1 MLDRLAPLGRL
12 LHQLWRG
19 LDAARRVLLNLLLAA
34 LLLGGLAAW
43 LASGPQRLGDKTVL
57 VLQLNAPIVEQYP
70 GGLRDRASKK
80 LQGDDD
86 GQIRLRDLLAVLDHA
101 ASNPRVGSVLL
112 LTDDFAGAGLPSLHE
127 VAAALQRFRAS
138 GKKLRAWGQ
147 MMDKR
152 AYLLAA
158 QADEILLDP
167 MGMVYINGMGAWRNY
182 YREAL
187 DRLGVQANVV
197 RAGRFKSAG
206 EVLTADGPSPETQEA
221 TAAVFHALW
230 ADYTQQVEAAR
241 KLPTGHLVRLI
252 DELPQRLAD
261 AGGDAARLAL
271 NAKLVDRLVTPE
283 QLRTLMLAE
292 GASDD
297 EGKTFR
303 QVRLADYLP
312 LVKPREGKAAVAVV
326 VAEGSIVDGNAPP
339 GQVGGRS
346 TAELVRRAREDK
358 DVKALVLRVNSPG
371 GTAYGSELVR
381 HELELTRQ
389 AGKPVVVSMGD
400 VAASGGYWISLAAD
414 EVLADPATIT
424 GSIGVIGV
432 MPVAKDAL
440 EKLGV
445 HNAGMGTTWLAGAY
459 DIRRGLDPRLKAM
472 MQASIDHRYG
482 DFLAKVAAARK
493 KTPQAVDAVA
503 QGRIWTGAQALK
515 LGLVDRLGRLDDA
528 LQAAA
533 GRAKLEGPW
542 RVSYL
547 EAGGGRLERLL
558 GRLGVDHGAVS
569 ALVQAAAWLA
579 PAERADSALLAA
591 LAGWGPARSVAAD
604 LQWLLQ
610 PSGPPFNA
618 LTHCLCDAP

>member
-12 LHQLWRG
+12 LQTLWRG
-19 LDAARRVLLNLLLAA
+19 LDAARRLLLNLLLAA

-43 LASGPQRLGDKTVL
+43 LASGPQRLADKTVL
-57 VLQLNAPIVEQYP
+57 VLKLDAPIVEQYS
-70 GGLRDRASKK
+70 GSLRERAGKK
-80 LQGDDD
+80 LRGQDDA
-86 GQIRLRDLLAVLDHA
+86 QIRLRDLLAVLDDA
-101 ASNPRVGSVLL
+101 ARNPRVGSVLL
-112 LTDDFAGAGLPSLHE
+112 LTDDFAGAGLPTLRE
-127 VAAALQRFRAS
+127 VAQALQRFKAS
-138 GKKLRAWGQ
+138 GKKVRAWGQ
-147 MMDKR
+147 LIDQR

-167 MGMVYINGMGAWRNY
+167 MGLVYINGMGAWRNY
-182 YREAL
+182 FRDAL
-187 DRLGVQANVV
+187 DRLGVQANVL

-206 EVLTADGPSPETQEA
+206 EAFTASGPSPETQEA
-221 TAAVFHALW
+221 TALVFNALW
-230 ADYTQQVEAAR
+230 ADYTQQVETAR
-241 KLPTGHLVRLI
+241 KLPAGHLGRLI
-252 DELPQRLAD
+252 DELPQRLAA
-261 AGGDAARLAL
+261 AGGDAAQLAL
-271 NAKLVDRLVTPE
+271 AAKLVDRLVTPE
-283 QLRTLMLAE
+283 QLRALMLAQ

-312 LVKPREGKAAVAVV
+312 LVKPREGKNAVAVV

-346 TAELVRRAREDK
+346 TAELLRSAREDK

-371 GTAYGSELVR
+371 GSAYGSELVR
-381 HELELTRQ
+381 QELELMRQ

-414 EVLADPATIT
+414 EVLADPGTIT
-424 GSIGVIGV
+424 GSIGVIGL

-445 HNAGMGTTWLAGAY
+445 NNAGFGTTWLAGAY
-459 DIRRGLDPRLKAM
+459 DIQRGLDPRLKAM
-472 MQASIDHRYG
+472 MQASIDHRYA

-503 QGRIWTGAQALK
+503 QGRIWTGAQALEH
-515 LGLVDRLGRLDDA
+515 GLVDRLGRLDDA
-528 LQAAA
+528 LQSAAR
-533 GRAKLEGPW
+533 RAKLEGDW

-547 EAGGGRLERLL
+547 EAGASRLERLL
-558 GRLGVDHGAVS
+558 ARLGVQQAV
-569 ALVQAAAWLA
+569 AAVVDGLA
-579 PAERADSALLAA
+579 PAPQADAAMLAA
-591 LAGWGPARSVAAD
+591 LAGWGPASAVAAD

-610 PSGPPFNA
+610 QSGPPFTA
-618 LTHCLCDAP
+618 ITHCLCDAP

>member
-12 LHQLWRG
+12 LHNLWRG
-19 LDAARRVLLNLLLAA
+19 LDATRRVLLNLLLAA
-34 LLLGGLAAW
+34 LVLGALAAW

-57 VLQLNAPIVEQYP
+57 VLQLNAPIVEQYA

-80 LQGDDD
+80 LQGGDD
-86 GQIRLRDLLAVLDHA
+86 GQIRLRDVLAVLDHA

-112 LTDDFAGAGLPSLHE
+112 LTDDFAGAGLPTLRE
-127 VAAALQRFRAS
+127 VALALQRFKAS
-138 GKKLRAWGQ
+138 GKKVRAWGQ
-147 MMDKR
+147 QIDQR

-158 QADEILLDP
+158 QADDILMDP
-167 MGMVYINGMGAWRNY
+167 MGMVYISGMGAWRNY
-182 YREAL
+182 FRDAL
-187 DRLGVQANVV
+187 DRLGVQANVL

-206 EVLTADGPSPETQEA
+206 EVFTADGPSPETQEA
-221 TAAVFHALW
+221 TALVFNALW
-230 ADYTQQVEAAR
+230 ADYTQQVETAR
-241 KLPTGHLVRLI
+241 KLPAGHLVKLI
-252 DELPQRLAD
+252 NELPQRLAE
-261 AGGDAARLAL
+261 AGGDAAKLAL
-271 NAKLVDRLVTPE
+271 SAKLVDRLVTPD
-283 QLRTLMLAE
+283 QLRTLMLE
-292 GASDD
+292 HGASDD
-297 EGKTFR
+297 DGKTFR
-303 QVRLADYLP
+303 QVSLQAYLP
-312 LVKPREGKAAVAVV
+312 LVKPREGKNAVAVV

-414 EVLADPATIT
+414 EVLADPGTIT

-432 MPVAKDAL
+432 MPVAKDTL

-459 DIRRGLDPRLKAM
+459 DIKRGLDPRLKDM
-472 MQASIDHRYG
+472 VQASIDHRYG

-503 QGRIWTGAQALK
+503 QGRIWTGAQALQH
-515 LGLVDRLGRLDDA
+515 GLVDRLGRLDDA

-533 GRAKLEGPW
+533 RRAKLDGEW
-542 RVSYL
+542 RISYL

-558 GRLGVDHGAVS
+558 SRLGVQDSAVQ
-569 ALVQAAAWLA
+569 ALVQATAWLA
-579 PAERADSALLAA
+579 PTERGDAALLAA
-591 LAGWGPARSVAAD
+591 LAGWGPARAVAAD

-610 PSGPPFNA
+610 PGGRPFNA
-618 LTHCLCDAP
+618 FTHCLCDAP